1 VTWVGLGLEVVD
13 LGEAAQVL
21 TSTVT
26 RLELGDGLQER
37 TVISIR
43 HALEAGGA
51 IFLDP
56 EPNTG
61 PGVRLGKPCG
71 DALNARQKLP

>member
-1 VTWVGLGLEVVD
+1 MTGAQCKMARVGLGWGVRD
-13 LGEAAQVL
+13 LAEAARVS
-21 TSTVT
+21 TNTVT
-26 RLELGDGLQER
+26 RLERGDALHER
-37 TVISIR
+37 TIISIR

-61 PGVRLGKPCG
+61 PGVRLRDSGT
-71 DALNARQKLP
+71 